1 MIMIAFGLIIS
12 FWVGVSV
19 LNAVAL
25 RLSVLEKLGLSFLI
39 GIATQT
45 LLMLGMD
52 AVSIKLSAA
61 NVLTAS
67 IVLILLLTAA
77 LFLRKS
83 DKEVGVKQMRPAISV
98 SSNLVWWV
106 FMILIV
112 YLEYMNW
119 TKCMFYPTFDK
130 DSLAGFDTIGWIIS
144 KEQTLKGLS
153 VFQGDYMT
161 HIHNA
166 GSYITYMPMIQLSYA
181 YVYSL
186 GMETSKIIPALIYL
200 SFLISFYAATVRF
213 CGRTGA
219 AVATFF
225 VLVTPEMIGFSSL
238 SGTNVIHAVY
248 ASLGVIYTLLWLKE
262 RAQSYFWVAILLMA
276 FNLWIR
282 NEGVV
287 FVGAAVVVSFLYTLK
302 ESRCKQVLWYAL
314 ISVSPLVIWA
324 IFMKVN
330 GLYAE
335 SIIILTPFVDSEK
348 MYIITEYFKM
358 LFSNTA
364 YYGIGFVAFGVAV
377 LVNLWFIIKQ
387 RDMWALLSIIVLSLL
402 CYIVILY
409 QIDYKWDTIQNV
421 LAYSAKRFLFCF
433 IPLVWL
439 YIVSN
444 KTALLLWGKLE
455 DLLSFKKK

>member
-1 MIMIAFGLIIS
+1 MIGTGLIAS
-12 FWVGVSV
+12 FWVGLSV
-19 LNAVAL
+19 LNAVSL

-52 AVSIKLSAA
+52 AMSIKLSAA
-61 NVLTAS
+61 NVVIAS
-67 IVLILLLTAA
+67 FLLILILNATLFFRQKELEDRMRSARFA
-77 LFLRKS
+77 LPDGF
-83 DKEVGVKQMRPAISV
+83 
-98 SSNLVWWV
+98 NLVWLV
-106 FMILIV
+106 CMALIV
-112 YLEYMNW
+112 YVEYMNW

-161 HIHNA
+161 HIHKA

-213 CGRTGA
+213 CGHTGA

-238 SGTNVIHAVY
+238 SGTNVIHAAY
-248 ASLGVIYTLLWLKE
+248 ASLGVIYTLLWLKD
-262 RAQSYFWVAILLMA
+262 RQQSTLVLAMLLMA
-276 FNLWIR
+276 FNLWVR
-282 NEGVV
+282 NEGIV
-287 FVGAAVVVSFLYTLK
+287 FVGAAVIVSFLYTFRA
-302 ESRCKQVLWYAL
+302 RCFKQVLLYAL
-314 ISVSPLVIWA
+314 VSVSPLVIWA

-330 GLYAE
+330 GIYAE
-335 SIIILTPFVDSEK
+335 SIVIVTPFVDTEK
-348 MYIITEYFKM
+348 MHIITQYFKM
-358 LFSNTA
+358 LLSNTD
-364 YYGIGFVAFGVAV
+364 YYGISFVAFGVAM
-377 LVNLWFIIKQ
+377 LVNLWYIIKR
-387 RDMWALLSIIVLSLL
+387 RDMWALLAIIALSLL
-402 CYIVILY
+402 FYMIVLY
-409 QIDYKWDTIQNV
+409 QIDYKWDTIHNV

-433 IPLVWL
+433 MPLVWL
-439 YIVSN
+439 YTVSN
-444 KTALLLWGKLE
+444 KIALALWVKLE
-455 DLLSFKKK
+455 TLLTFKRK